1 MRSLP
6 ENSATNRSGSGWPA
20 SESAASRRP
29 AAQPSV
35 RAWSLTIDSS
45 EECDP
50 RGGEQ
55 FSRLVERE
63 AQVGCSHLGQL
74 AGEAQAMQTELGI
87 AARGEHDLKQAW
99 PAVDQ
104 ESELSE
110 RLRRLQLLQV
120 VEDEQHRFF
129 QRAELGDQAF
139 DHGFAV
145 ELRRRRQL
153 LDERIGA
160 DGAAQLLDHREP
172 EPLGISLTA
181 FDGDPGDVV
190 G

>member
-1 MRSLP
+1 
-6 ENSATNRSGSGWPA
+6 
-20 SESAASRRP
+20 
-29 AAQPSV
+29 
-35 RAWSLTIDSS
+35 
-45 EECDP
+45 
-50 RGGEQ
+50 
-55 FSRLVERE
+55 
-63 AQVGCSHLGQL
+63 
-74 AGEAQAMQTELGI
+74 MQTELGI

-129 QRAELGDQAF
+129 QRAELRDETL

-160 DGAAQLLDHREP
+160 DGGAQLLDHREP